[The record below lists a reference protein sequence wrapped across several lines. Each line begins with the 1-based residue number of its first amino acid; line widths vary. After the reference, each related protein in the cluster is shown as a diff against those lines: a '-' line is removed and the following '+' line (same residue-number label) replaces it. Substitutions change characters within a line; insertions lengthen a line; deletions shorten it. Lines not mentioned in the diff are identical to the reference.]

1 MNIKK
6 LFNSLT
12 EKQKSALLKLAMND
26 TKTELKKDEC
36 PHCDSESIVK
46 RGIQNN
52 SQRFQCKKCKKYFS
66 TQTKSIFQDSNK
78 NISVWEEYIKLMFS
92 GLSLRNISAQMDIS
106 LPTAFYWRHKVL
118 KSLSTMKLPKLKGFV
133 EADETYFNLSFK
145 GQKKLPRK
153 AHKRGGS
160 IHKRGISR
168 EKVCVSCA
176 VDRNKN
182 VMNKA
187 INLGRVNTSKLSKL
201 LNNTID
207 KKSLLITDGER
218 AYKKYAKKN
227 KIELKQ
233 IVGGRSKSK
242 VYHIQ
247 TINSHHSALKKW
259 IRRFNGVATKHL
271 DNYLVF
277 FKIMKTVKG
286 GVFEEVSKL
295 NEVTRCIDI
304 MDKKMTLV

>member
-66 TQTKSIFQDSNK
+66 TQTKSLFQDSNK
-78 NISVWEEYIKLMFS
+78 DISTWKEYIKLMFA

-118 KSLSTMKLPKLKGFV
+118 KSLSTIKTPKLKGFV
-133 EADETYFNLSFK
+133 EADETFFRLSYK
-145 GQKKLPRK
+145 GQRKLPRK
-153 AHKRGGS
+153 AKKRGFAFGPGMN
-160 IHKRGISR
+160 KRDW
-168 EKVCVSCA
+168 VCVACA
-176 VDRNKN
+176 LDRNKN
-182 VMNKA
+182 FFNKSTC
-187 INLGRVNTSKLSKL
+187 LGKVNMRALRKTLKNVISK
-201 LNNTID
+201 NA
-207 KKSLLITDGER
+207 LLITDGEHS
-218 AYKKYAKKN
+218 YKKFAEKE
-227 KIELKQ
+227 KITLKQ
-233 IVGGRSKSK
+233 VAGKSGHKIYNIQRMNNYHSNLKQWMGRFK
-242 VYHIQ
+242 
-247 TINSHHSALKKW
+247 
-259 IRRFNGVATKHL
+259 GVATKHL

-277 FKIMKTVKG
+277 FKIMKTIKS

-295 NEVTRCIDI
+295 NEVTRYTDI